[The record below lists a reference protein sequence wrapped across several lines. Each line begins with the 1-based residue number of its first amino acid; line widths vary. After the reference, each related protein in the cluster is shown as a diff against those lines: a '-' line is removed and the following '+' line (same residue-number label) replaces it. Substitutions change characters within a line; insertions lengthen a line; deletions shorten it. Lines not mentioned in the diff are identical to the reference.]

1 MRNALHQESL
11 VELGHS
17 LHIRGLDKEILEIC
31 VQIGY
36 NRQLQE
42 MYYLFPVR
50 GWLYWLSNGLTLNG
64 LRKGL
69 KETLDTM
76 ATGRVKWFSDQKGYG
91 FVVTD
96 DGQDVFVHYSNI
108 EGEGFKTLDEDQEV
122 EFDIVQGDKGLQA
135 ENVVKI

>member
-1 MRNALHQESL
+1 
-11 VELGHS
+11 
-17 LHIRGLDKEILEIC
+17 
-31 VQIGY
+31 
-36 NRQLQE
+36 
-42 MYYLFPVR
+42 
-50 GWLYWLSNGLTLNG
+50 
-64 LRKGL
+64 
-69 KETLDTM
+69 M

>member
-1 MRNALHQESL
+1 M
-11 VELGHS
+11 
-17 LHIRGLDKEILEIC
+17 
-31 VQIGY
+31 QIGY